1 MAHAAG
7 SGAGVEAMNDILGT
21 ALALLTTA
29 GLDASRVQIG
39 DKEAVVF
46 EDSTVLGFIFAYK
59 SPSDVTEGWQKISE
73 KAVSEYQFALR
84 RAGLKAWNTYTVLLA
99 EDEGHQGDVAAF
111 ASIEENLAG
120 TRKIARMAVRDADDI
135 RAALLPL
142 LPLQA
147 APQLEA
153 VDIPQEIRQRA
164 TELTTRMV
172 DAFLS
177 TADDSIVLQVLEE
190 GQ

>member
-1 MAHAAG
+1 
-7 SGAGVEAMNDILGT
+7 MNDILGT

-29 GLDASRVQIG
+29 GLDAARVRIG
-39 DKEAVVF
+39 DQEAVVF
-46 EDSTVLGFIFAYK
+46 EDSTVLGFLFSYK
-59 SPSDVTEGWQKISE
+59 SALQVTKDWQEISDR
-73 KAVSEYQFALR
+73 AVSDYQFALR

-99 EDEGHQGDVAAF
+99 EDDGHQGDVAAF

-120 TRKIARMAVRDADDI
+120 TRKIARMGVRDADDV

-164 TELTTRMV
+164 TELSTRMV

-177 TADDSIVLQVLEE
+177 TAEDSVVLQVLEE